1 MSEDVEEL
9 KRKVATLES
18 ELRDVKSRCV
28 MKTPEIEVTTSEEV
42 EEAEP
47 TTESEDREE
56 QAPEDLTDQSESG

>member
-28 MKTPEIEVTTSEEV
+28 MKTPEIEVTVGTSEEV

-56 QAPEDLTDQSESG
+56 